1 MTRVS
6 GRVNGE
12 LTIEGGPRTVAS
24 EDGESM
30 GEDMEDMVIGCI
42 SGEFLER
49 EVDSRT
55 VDLRISGFSSANP
68 GKYPL

>member
-1 MTRVS
+1 M
-6 GRVNGE
+6 
-12 LTIEGGPRTVAS
+12 AS
-24 EDGESM
+24 EDGESI

-55 VDLRISGFSSANP
+55 VDLRVSGFSSANP